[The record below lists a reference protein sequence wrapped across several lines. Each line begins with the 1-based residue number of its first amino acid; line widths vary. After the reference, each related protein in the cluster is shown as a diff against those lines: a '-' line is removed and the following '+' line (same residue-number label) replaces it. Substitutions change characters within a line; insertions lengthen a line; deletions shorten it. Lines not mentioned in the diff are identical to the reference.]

1 MRIRIAHETIYTY
14 DRPAAY
20 AIQTLRLTPRSHYGQ
35 FVCNWRI
42 DVDAD
47 CRMDRDEDPFGNV
60 THTYTVDGP
69 FDHLRVHAE
78 GEVET
83 EDTNGAVR
91 DAVERLPVPFYLRE
105 TDLTAADAEI
115 RAFAQD
121 LSAGEGG
128 DTLATLHAMQ
138 RELNRTMRF
147 DVEATSSATTA
158 AQAFSA
164 RHGVCQDFAHI
175 FVAGARFLAI
185 PARYVGGYLLRGDGQ
200 TSQDAGHAWA
210 EAMVPN
216 LGWIGFDPANGTCVT
231 DHHVRV
237 AAGLD
242 YLGAAPVRGA
252 RTGGVRE
259 RLVVKVVVE
268 RAMGRTQL
276 APGAA
281 RSRLRAAES

>member
-1 MRIRIAHETIYTY
+1 MRIRVAHETIYTY
-14 DRPAAY
+14 DRSAAY
-20 AIQTLRLTPRSHYGQ
+20 AIQTLRLTPRSHHGQ

-47 CRMDRDEDPFGNV
+47 CRMDRDEDSFGNV

-69 FDHLRVHAE
+69 FDRLRVHAE

-83 EDTNGAVR
+83 EDTNGLVR
-91 DAVERLPVPFYLRE
+91 DTVERLPVAFYLRGTE
-105 TDLTAADAEI
+105 LTAADAAI
-115 RAFAQD
+115 RSFAQE

-138 RELNRTMRF
+138 RELHRIMRF

-158 AQAFSA
+158 AEAFHA

-175 FVAGARFLAI
+175 FVAGARFLSI

-200 TSQDAGHAWA
+200 VSQEAGHAWA
-210 EAMVPN
+210 EAMVPT

-252 RTGGVRE
+252 RTGGIGE
-259 RLVVKVVVE
+259 HLAVKVVVE
-268 RAMGRTQL
+268 RSTGRTQL
-276 APGAA
+276 APGATGP
-281 RSRLRAAES
+281 RLPAAKS